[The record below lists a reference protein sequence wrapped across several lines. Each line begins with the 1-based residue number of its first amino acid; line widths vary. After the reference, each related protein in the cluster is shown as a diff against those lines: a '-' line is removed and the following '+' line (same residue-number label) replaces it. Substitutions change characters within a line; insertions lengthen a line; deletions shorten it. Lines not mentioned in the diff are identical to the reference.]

1 MCSGSKLLAVG
12 PAERNR
18 AAPLV
23 HPIAF
28 VSEFHNRQGTKSV
41 VEHSGKLTE
50 DRCSRIRVQRSGTLP
65 MELSQ
70 SDSPVDSHMA
80 KEPKRTAAAAL
91 PQRDSQAPK
100 GYSGTDRLGCRVAQ
114 DTVAQDTVA
123 QDTAAQHMAV
133 QSKAVLDKID

>member
-1 MCSGSKLLAVG
+1 
-12 PAERNR
+12 
-18 AAPLV
+18 
-23 HPIAF
+23 
-28 VSEFHNRQGTKSV
+28 
-41 VEHSGKLTE
+41 
-50 DRCSRIRVQRSGTLP
+50 